1 MDSQAGRAREASP
14 LPGGIGDALPPT
26 AAATAVDGP
35 AVDELNGAALVA
47 ACRIGDMAAARA
59 ALKAGAESHYQEV
72 ATGTSGLMAAAGANQ
87 AELVELMLQRGAPW
101 NAVDRKGKCAGQYAL
116 AAGHQALVDRLVNA
130 GVQAELLFRAMAKKK
145 PAESNEERIANK
157 KYLEREIKYDGD
169 RLLDEEARGVMM
181 QWEAPLMAAHA
192 EVICRGSGDVLNV
205 GFGMGIIDTYIQTY
219 APRSHTI
226 IEAHP
231 DVYKKMLAEGWG
243 DKPGVKIVFG
253 RWEDVINDVGP
264 FDGIFFDTFDD
275 DFVSFHSHLPRL
287 LKSGGI
293 YSYFNGIHPENTF
306 FQGVACQL
314 ITTELEGY
322 GFASEYITCAIDCEE
337 DKEQWGG
344 ITFRYFEGNSYYLPI
359 ITWGPGQPAPEA

>member
-1 MDSQAGRAREASP
+1 
-14 LPGGIGDALPPT
+14 
-26 AAATAVDGP
+26 
-35 AVDELNGAALVA
+35 
-47 ACRIGDMAAARA
+47 
-59 ALKAGAESHYQEV
+59 
-72 ATGTSGLMAAAGANQ
+72 
-87 AELVELMLQRGAPW
+87 
-101 NAVDRKGKCAGQYAL
+101 
-116 AAGHQALVDRLVNA
+116 
-130 GVQAELLFRAMAKKK
+130 
-145 PAESNEERIANK
+145 
-157 KYLEREIKYDGD
+157 
-169 RLLDEEARGVMM
+169 
-181 QWEAPLMAAHA
+181 
-192 EVICRGSGDVLNV
+192 
-205 GFGMGIIDTYIQTY
+205 
-219 APRSHTI
+219 
-226 IEAHP
+226 
-231 DVYKKMLAEGWG
+231 MLAEGWG